1 MATWRNKAS
10 AVISEVIRQNPG
22 MEPKELRKL
31 ISAAY
36 PFGERKYHP
45 YKIWCDEVNRQL
57 GPQPQAE
64 MSVSEA
70 QSLTFD
76 LCNAYMFQNFDIG
89 ALVSGRLLRV
99 AEELDKFNGLL
110 NLDTVMISAAT
121 ARFLRGLKNKLEKE
135 NAKTNSTEAN

>member
-1 MATWRNKAS
+1 MATWRDRA
-10 AVISEVIRQNPG
+10 ATVISDVIRKNPG
-22 MEPKELRKL
+22 MEQKELRKL

-57 GPQPQAE
+57 GPQAQAE

-70 QSLTFD
+70 QSLTFE
-76 LCNAYMFQNFDIG
+76 LCDAYMFQGFDIG

-99 AEELDKFNGLL
+99 SDELDKFNGLQ
-110 NLDTVMISAAT
+110 NLDTVKISAT
-121 ARFLRGLKNKLEKE
+121 TTRFLRGLKNKLERHQRE
-135 NAKTNSTEAN
+135 TETVF

>member
-1 MATWRNKAS
+1 MSMWRDKAAT
-10 AVISEVIRQNPG
+10 VISGVIGQNPG
-22 MEPKELRKL
+22 TKTKELRKL
-31 ISAAY
+31 ISAVY
-36 PFGERKYHP
+36 PFGERKHHP

-70 QSLTFD
+70 QSLTFE
-76 LCNAYMFQNFDIG
+76 LCDAYMFHDFDIG

-99 AEELDKFNGLL
+99 AEELDKFNGLS

-121 ARFLRGLKNKLEKE
+121 TRFLRGLKNKLERQQRETK
-135 NAKTNSTEAN
+135 AI

>member
-1 MATWRNKAS
+1 MATWRDKA
-10 AVISEVIRQNPG
+10 ATVISDVIRQNPG
-22 MEPKELRKL
+22 MEQKELRKL

-70 QSLTFD
+70 QSVAEE
-76 LCNAYMFQNFDIG
+76 LCNAFMFEGFNIG
-89 ALVSGRLLRV
+89 ELLSARLLRT

-110 NLDTVMISAAT
+110 NLDTVKISVT
-121 ARFLRGLKNKLEKE
+121 TTRFLRQLKTKLERQQRE
-135 NAKTNSTEAN
+135 TETV

>member
-1 MATWRNKAS
+1 MATWRSQA
-10 AVISEVIRQNPG
+10 ATVISGVIGQNPG
-22 MEPKELRKL
+22 MEPKKLRKL

-70 QSLTFD
+70 QSLTD
-76 LCNAYMFQNFDIG
+76 ELCVAYTSSSLDIG
-89 ALVSGRLLRV
+89 ALLSSRLLRV
-99 AEELDKFNGLL
+99 AEELDKFNGLQ
-110 NLDTVMISAAT
+110 NLDNVKISGET
-121 ARFLRGLKNKLEKE
+121 TRFLRGLKNKLERQQR
-135 NAKTNSTEAN
+135 EAETV